1 MEAHALT
8 VRETVD
14 ARKQR
19 FEADALKALFKDAKT
34 VVVAKGKKAVPIEIN
49 SETDWEALAKL
60 ALGRSG
66 NLRAPTVQMGERFL
80 VGYSEGVWEAFFQ
93 EA

>member
-14 ARKQR
+14 ARKIKYG
-19 FEADALKALFKDAKT
+19 ADDLDALFASAKEI
-34 VVVAKGKKAVPIEIN
+34 VIAKGKRAVSLTPGE
-49 SETDWEALAKL
+49 DHAQLVKL

-66 NLRAPTVQMGERFL
+66 NLRAPTVRQGKRFL
-80 VGYSEGVWEAFFQ
+80 VGYSEAVWDGFFGP
-93 EA
+93 